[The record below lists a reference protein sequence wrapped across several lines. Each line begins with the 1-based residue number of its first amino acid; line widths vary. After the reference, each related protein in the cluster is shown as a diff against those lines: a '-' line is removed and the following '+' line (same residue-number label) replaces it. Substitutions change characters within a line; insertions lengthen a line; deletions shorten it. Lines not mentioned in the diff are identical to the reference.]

1 MSRLPETDM
10 SVIDVAVRPELS
22 RTVSLLSGVPVVRPA
37 PSSPR
42 RGRADFSAGH
52 GDQFGRRGSRPEQAE
67 RDQGGEADPSY
78 ATHFHPSS
86 WQDGVR
92 IFFAVR
98 M

>member
-1 MSRLPETDM
+1 M

-22 RTVSLLSGVPVVRPA
+22 RTVPLLSRVAVPVVRPA
-37 PSSPR
+37 PSSPH
-42 RGRADFSAGH
+42 RGRADFRAGH
-52 GDQFGRRGSRPEQAE
+52 GDQFGRRGSRPEQAK

-78 ATHFHPSS
+78 AKHFHPPS
-86 WQDGVR
+86 WQDGAR